1 MEKDFFQIIMNEKTP
16 NPSAILEE
24 MEGPA
29 KSIKVATQQL
39 ISGNQMDF
47 FICITERDTT
57 VLISN

>member
-1 MEKDFFQIIMNEKTP
+1 MNEKTP